1 MNEAQTKKLY
11 LVSGNDEF
19 AIKSKAREII
29 RSLCGEIPE
38 NNSALEVINGSEESG
53 KADSILGSFI
63 SSIQTPAFLSP
74 EKVVWLKNFA
84 YFDEALSEKKYTPL
98 IENILDMVKGGI
110 SDDLKIVIDGP
121 GIDRRKSF
129 YKEISKHGEIHFMEK
144 ADISDRE
151 FLKKQSMKIRVL
163 CDEEGMRVE
172 EQAVNY
178 LSEVLGSDTGRI
190 KNELEK
196 LFNYVG
202 KGKAITIEDCRAI
215 CSKTPEALFWS
226 FSEAL
231 SSRNIVVALEQLNT
245 FIEQSIREKG
255 SENSVG
261 TAIAL
266 LKFAA
271 KSFNEMIKV
280 KAAAT
285 ELNLTR
291 SINKNYFYSVSPDLK
306 EKYKDNFL
314 LGLNPFRA
322 FKLYEGSMNF
332 PEAELVR
339 ALQEILNANK
349 KLVSGAQNPQMVLEQ
364 LTLSIAG
371 KKNSAKA
378 YG

>member
-1 MNEAQTKKLY
+1 MNAAQTKKLY

-19 AIKSKAREII
+19 AIKSRSREII
-29 RSLCGEIPE
+29 RILCGDFPE
-38 NNSALEVINGSEESG
+38 NNSALEIINGSEESG
-53 KADSILGSFI
+53 KADAILGSFI

-84 YFDEALSEKKYTPL
+84 YFDEALSEKKYAPL
-98 IENILDMVKGGI
+98 IENILDFIKAGI
-110 SDDLKIVIDGP
+110 AGDLTILIDGP

-129 YKEISKHGEIHFMEK
+129 YKEVTKHGEVHFMEK
-144 ADISDRE
+144 TDMSDRE
-151 FLKKQSMKIRVL
+151 FLKKQSQKIRVMS
-163 CDEEGMRVE
+163 DEEGKKIDE
-172 EQAVNY
+172 AAVNY
-178 LSEVLGSDTGRI
+178 LAEVLGSDTGRI

-196 LFNYVG
+196 IFSYVG
-202 KGKAITIEDCRAI
+202 NEKYITLEDCRAI

-231 SSRNIVVALEQLNT
+231 TSKNIIVAFEQLHT

-255 SENSVG
+255 SENSAG
-261 TAIAL
+261 TAISL

-280 KAAAT
+280 KAAAA
-285 ELNLTR
+285 ELNLSR
-291 SINKNYFYSVSPDLK
+291 NVNKNYFYSVSPETK
-306 EKYKDNFL
+306 EKFKDNFL

-332 PEAELVR
+332 SEAELVK
-339 ALQEILNANK
+339 ALQEILNSNK
-349 KLVSGAQNPQMVLEQ
+349 QLVSGAQNPQMVLEQ
-364 LTLSIAG
+364 LTLNIAG
-371 KKNSAKA
+371 KKSSTKA